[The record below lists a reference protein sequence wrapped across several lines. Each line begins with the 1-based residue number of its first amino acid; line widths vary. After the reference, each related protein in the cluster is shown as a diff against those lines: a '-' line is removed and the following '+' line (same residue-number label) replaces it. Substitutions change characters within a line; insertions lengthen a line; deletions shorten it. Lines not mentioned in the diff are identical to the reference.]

1 MINSSKKKRKII
13 KIWNYFYFVS
23 NNYFIIIFFF
33 RYELKGFG
41 EEPVAED
48 HIVINCKARETTTY
62 EIELK
67 NPYNDREISYKVE
80 TDVINS
86 SGA

>member
-1 MINSSKKKRKII
+1 VEGKLELYNTVTNDK
-13 KIWNYFYFVS
+13 FE
-23 NNYFIIIFFF
+23 
-33 RYELKGFG
+33 YELKGFG